1 MKTVTRTTTASKT
14 CRQGGFTLVEMMVA
28 LVTAIMLIGGVY
40 LVYLMALR
48 SWAEGSSNVALE
60 RTAGVLMDKIVRGV
74 NGRFGLREADI
85 GLITISA
92 DGHSVTFLADKNDP
106 PTAWNSDDVTSRY
119 YQLGTNIYYDPNSSV
134 AGDEIRLN
142 RFGNVENL
150 AFSMSRY
157 VVTARLSLTAPAPRI
172 TERLLSVRMETNIFL
187 RKRR

>member
-1 MKTVTRTTTASKT
+1 MGNCKMESNK
-14 CRQGGFTLVEMMVA
+14 RQREHGFTLPEMI
-28 LVTAIMLIGGVY
+28 VTLAAAVMLIGGVY

-60 RTAGVLMDKIVRGV
+60 RTAAVLMDKIVRGV

-92 DGHSVTFLADKNDP
+92 DGHSVTFLVDKNDP

-150 AFSMSRY
+150 AFSMSGH
-157 VVTARLSLTAPAPRI
+157 VVTARLSLTAPAPRV

-187 RKRR
+187 RKRK

>member
-40 LVYLMALR
+40 LVYLMGLR

-106 PTAWNSDDVTSRY
+106 PTAWNSDDTTSRF
-119 YQLGTNIYYDPNSSV
+119 YQLGTKVWYDPNASV
-134 AGDEIRLN
+134 AGDEIALN
-142 RFGNVENL
+142 RFGDVGSL
-150 AFSMSRY
+150 DFSLSGH
-157 VVTARLSLTAPAPRI
+157 VLTARLSLTAPAPRV